1 MLKLEFNENIEA
13 VVRGS
18 KNTFNNDKGAI
29 RLLFSS
35 MLDNYAKDGI
45 ITDTQANK
53 WILTSKEL
61 NKLIKISKG

>member
-35 MLDNYAKDGI
+35 MLDNYKI
-45 ITDTQANK
+45 IVSTN
-53 WILTSKEL
+53 
-61 NKLIKISKG
+61 